1 MDIGVPKRRNDL
13 RLLWMKIRNWSVA
26 RGLARKVNDYKD
38 HLAACDMA
46 RATISTVVDNSVRRS

>member
-1 MDIGVPKRRNDL
+1 
-13 RLLWMKIRNWSVA
+13 MKIRNWSVA